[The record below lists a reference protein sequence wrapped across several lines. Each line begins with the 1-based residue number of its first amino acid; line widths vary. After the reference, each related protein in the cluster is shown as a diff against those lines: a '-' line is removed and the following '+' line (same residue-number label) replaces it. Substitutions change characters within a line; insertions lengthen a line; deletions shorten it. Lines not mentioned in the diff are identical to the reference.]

1 MMRNYAYYYLSED
14 YVILILIVQNQHRCH
29 LSTSIHMT
37 IPTTHSQLFILKYLD
52 IPQAMA
58 LVLHIWFGGV
68 QFVSQALNGLFT
80 Y

>member
-1 MMRNYAYYYLSED
+1 MMRNYAYYHLSED
-14 YVILILIVQNQHRCH
+14 YVILIQIAQNQHRWH
-29 LSTSIHMT
+29 LSTIIYIT

-52 IPQAMA
+52 IPQAMV

-68 QFVSQALNGLFT
+68 QFVCQALNELCT